1 MYGRNPAHYAEYWKA
16 VQELWLRL
24 YLSKLIIM
32 SAINVSA
39 PTPAPGDTQVLTF
52 LGQTDLAEKR
62 PLGWDQGLVGW
73 NEL

>member
-39 PTPAPGDTQVLTF
+39 PNH
-52 LGQTDLAEKR
+52 
-62 PLGWDQGLVGW
+62 PLGTLRR
-73 NEL
+73 